1 MGQIPFVKMH
11 GTGNDFVLIDAR
23 KRRIQDPARLAA
35 RMCHRHFGIGADGVI
50 MILESTKADFRMR
63 IFNPDGSEAEMC
75 GNGIRCFAKYCYDAK
90 LTRRKRF
97 EIETGAGIKTVECT
111 LTKATVGSVRV
122 DMGEPVLQR
131 ERIPMT
137 GPPGMVIGEP
147 LQLPDGTRF
156 EITAIS
162 MGNPHAVIFVEELD
176 NFPIAKYGPQVENH
190 HLFPNRTNVEF
201 VKIKN
206 HREIIMRIWERG
218 AGETLACGTGAAAA
232 AVATVLNELTGR
244 SIKVGVKG
252 GTIKI
257 EWRENDNHV
266 YLTGPAVEVF
276 RGEWPS

>member
-1 MGQIPFVKMH
+1 
-11 GTGNDFVLIDAR
+11 
-23 KRRIQDPARLAA
+23 
-35 RMCHRHFGIGADGVI
+35 
-50 MILESTKADFRMR
+50 
-63 IFNPDGSEAEMC
+63 
-75 GNGIRCFAKYCYDAK
+75 
-90 LTRRKRF
+90 
-97 EIETGAGIKTVECT
+97 
-111 LTKATVGSVRV
+111 
-122 DMGEPVLQR
+122 
-131 ERIPMT
+131 
-137 GPPGMVIGEP
+137 MVIGEP

-201 VKIKN
+201 VKVKN

-218 AGETLACGTGAAAA
+218 AGETLACGTGAAAS

-257 EWRENDNHV
+257 EWRESDNHI

-276 RGEWPS
+276 RGEWPL